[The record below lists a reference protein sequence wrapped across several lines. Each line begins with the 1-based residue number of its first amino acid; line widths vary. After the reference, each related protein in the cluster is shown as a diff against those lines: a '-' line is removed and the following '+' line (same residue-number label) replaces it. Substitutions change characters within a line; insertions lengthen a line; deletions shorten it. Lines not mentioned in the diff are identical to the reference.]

1 VVIYDTVP
9 LLRELQRYNG
19 GDKRNMEAYRIGD
32 HVVAADT
39 EEDARHFYREEVG
52 KDAPAEIEELSV
64 SLEVPAG
71 EGKTA
76 TIRDLMNK
84 IIDERCAW
92 LRLGIPCELH
102 WPFIITKLK

>member
-1 VVIYDTVP
+1 VVIYDNVP
-9 LLRELQRYNG
+9 LLGELQSYKG
-19 GDKRNMEAYRIGD
+19 GANRTMAAYRIGD

>member
-1 VVIYDTVP
+1 
-9 LLRELQRYNG
+9 
-19 GDKRNMEAYRIGD
+19 MEAYRIGD